1 MAGEVQITQL
11 RSANG
16 SDRAQRE
23 TLRTLGLRGIRST
36 SRLKDGPAVRGLL
49 RRVAHLVSVE
59 HAGKDSARSDG

>member
-1 MAGEVQITQL
+1 MAGVVQIKQV

-36 SRLKDGPAVRGLL
+36 ARRADGPAIRGMLSK
-49 RRVAHLVSVE
+49 VAHLVTVE
-59 HAGKDSARSDG
+59 EAGDGS